1 MKKAYLTI
9 IWSIA
14 IVCIVAGTLYHVGNF
29 ASGFSFMGHGPFAR
43 VANSGNNTVVSDA
56 MELDILSRE
65 AALEI
70 DGDLMDFT
78 IQKGDSWNVEYEC
91 TEYLEPEIKVDEK
104 ANGKTQ
110 ITITQ
115 PNASKYIGNN
125 FNNVNCKLTLTM
137 PADASISDCN
147 VYLDLGDMD
156 IYGVTADAVDVQMDL
171 GDMDIDNCDFNKLT
185 IVSDLGDVTIQN
197 SKIDSGDI
205 EADLGNTDVLNCDFK
220 DMKVVADLGDVDI
233 DSKSNLDEY
242 TIDAEVDMGELK
254 LNNSKYGE
262 EYHQNGKA
270 GTLIIDASMGDAVI
284 TW

>member
-14 IVCIVAGTLYHVGNF
+14 IVCIVAGTLYHVGSF

-43 VANSGNNTVVSDA
+43 VANSENSNVVSDS
-56 MELDILSRE
+56 MELEISSRE
-65 AALEI
+65 VALEI

-78 IQKGDSWNVEYEC
+78 IQKGDSWNVEYES
-91 TEYLEPEIKVDEK
+91 TKYLEPEIQVDEK
-104 ANGKTQ
+104 VNGKTQ

-115 PNASKYIGNN
+115 PNASKHIGNHY
-125 FNNVNCKLTLTM
+125 NNINCKLTLTM
-137 PADASISDCN
+137 PADANISDCN

-156 IYGVTADAVDVQMDL
+156 IYGVTADVVDVQMDL

-205 EADLGNTDVLNCDFK
+205 EADLGNADVISCDFK

-233 DSKSNLDEY
+233 ESKSNLDEY
-242 TIDAEVDMGELK
+242 TIDAEVDLGDLRI
-254 LNNSKYGE
+254 NNSKYGD
-262 EYHQNGKA
+262 EYHQNGKE
-270 GTLIIDASMGDAVI
+270 GTLTIDASMGDAVI
-284 TW
+284 AW

>member
-9 IWSIA
+9 IWSIT
-14 IVCIVAGTLYHVGNF
+14 IVCIVAGTLYHVGSF
-29 ASGFSFMGHGPFAR
+29 ASGFSFMSHGPFAH
-43 VANSGNNTVVSDA
+43 VADSGNNTVVSDA

-115 PNASKYIGNN
+115 PNASKYSGNK

-156 IYGVTADAVDVQMDL
+156 IYGVTADVVDVQMDL

-197 SKIDSGDI
+197 SKIDNGDI
-205 EADLGNTDVLNCDFK
+205 EADLGNADV
-220 DMKVVADLGDVDI
+220 
-233 DSKSNLDEY
+233 
-242 TIDAEVDMGELK
+242 
-254 LNNSKYGE
+254 
-262 EYHQNGKA
+262 
-270 GTLIIDASMGDAVI
+270 
-284 TW
+284 

>member
-9 IWSIA
+9 IWSIT
-14 IVCIVAGTLYHVGNF
+14 IVCIVAGTLYHVGSF
-29 ASGFSFMGHGPFAR
+29 ASGFSFMSHGPFAH
-43 VANSGNNTVVSDA
+43 VADSGNNTIVSDA

-115 PNASKYIGNN
+115 PNASKYSGNN

-156 IYGVTADAVDVQMDL
+156 IYGVTADVVDVQMDL

-197 SKIDSGDI
+197 SKIGSGDI

>member
-9 IWSIA
+9 IWSIT
-14 IVCIVAGTLYHVGNF
+14 IVCIVAGTLYHVGSF
-29 ASGFSFMGHGPFAR
+29 ASGFSFMSHGPFAH
-43 VANSGNNTVVSDA
+43 VADSGNNTIVSDA

-115 PNASKYIGNN
+115 PNASKYSGNN

-156 IYGVTADAVDVQMDL
+156 IYGVTADVVDVQMDL